1 MNPNFNGAD
10 TIEAERQYPDVV
22 VFAVSFLLDKKLAQ
36 NAVTADEQEKAIIAA
51 KALFPQVI
59 NGEREAWLKNDIAYL
74 VEDFWDTL
82 RAQNYGKR
90 AETIRGALR

>member
-1 MNPNFNGAD
+1 MLSD
-10 TIEAERQYPDVV
+10 IDAERQYPDVV

-36 NAVTADEQEKAIIAA
+36 NAVTAAEQEKAIIAA

-59 NGEREAWLKNDIAYL
+59 SGEREAWLKNDVAYL

-82 RAQNYGKR
+82 RTQNHGKR